1 MRQYEMVKKQTD
13 LTAFF
18 RSVLQLKSVKR
29 TGWISKVR
37 VHNPESVADHTYS
50 MCAISMLLSDLLGLD
65 MERVL
70 KMVILHDLAESI
82 IGDYIPGEITK
93 KRKLL
98 QERNAMNSILC
109 CLPYAIRVN
118 YKKIWQEYILNKTDV
133 AHFVHSVD
141 KLEMALQARQYAKEG
156 YSRKLLAQFFNSAGK
171 PLFIDKRRFMTEL
184 LNALKPIPIK

>member
-1 MRQYEMVKKQTD
+1 MVKKQIKPIQ
-13 LTAFF
+13 FF
-18 RSVLQLKSVKR
+18 QSVLQLKCVKR
-29 TGWISKVR
+29 AGWISKVR

-50 MCAISMLLSDLLGLD
+50 MCAIGMVLSDLLELD
-65 MERVL
+65 TERVL

-82 IGDYIPGEITK
+82 IGDYMPGEITK

-109 CLPYAIRVN
+109 CLPYGIRLN

-133 AHFVHSVD
+133 ARFVHRVD

-156 YSRKLLAQFFNSAGK
+156 YSHKLLAQFFNSVGESILFDK
-171 PLFIDKRRFMTEL
+171 PISMIDL
-184 LNALKPIPIK
+184 LNALKPIPTK